1 MIVVIFKISSLE
13 IVPAIG
19 FALIA
24 FSCLYFFGML
34 VYAIYAECNNKPMPL
49 DNSYLIGRINEKI
62 WIGSLSIGLICM
74 II

>member
-1 MIVVIFKISSLE
+1 MIVAIFKISSLE

-19 FALIA
+19 SALIA
-24 FSCLYFFGML
+24 FGCLYFFGML

>member
-1 MIVVIFKISSLE
+1 MIVTFFKITSLAM
-13 IVPAIG
+13 VPVVG

-24 FSCLYFFGML
+24 FGCLYFFGML

-62 WIGSLSIGLICM
+62 WIGSLSIGVICM